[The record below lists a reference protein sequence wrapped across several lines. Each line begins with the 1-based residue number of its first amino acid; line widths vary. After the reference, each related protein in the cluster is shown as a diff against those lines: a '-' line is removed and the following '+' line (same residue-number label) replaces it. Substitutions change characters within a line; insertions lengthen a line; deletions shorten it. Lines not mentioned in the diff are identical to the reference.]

1 MLEKES
7 RDRQLKEEKTRKRRE
22 DKEAFANE
30 VELVQRLRDEMA
42 MEKAM
47 QIEKRRQEKEYLMK
61 MLRENE
67 ANKAKA
73 EGDKAALQRAD
84 MNAQNEYSKL
94 LDKQEA
100 DRQHEFQQREA
111 RAQNFM
117 NKLAG
122 DVIGK
127 QQERKR
133 TEDEALMRYEMEKEM
148 RARLDDEKKAAR
160 IAAEK
165 VEMRKLLGQQC
176 EEKRYREA
184 GDKADNDQ
192 QAEIWR
198 KDKENYELE
207 EQRLQKK
214 IKSINLDNQDFLQNQ
229 MGAKQSKTVS
239 RKMDKQE
246 FAYNKQL
253 LKEIND
259 KKKQSVGGSQ
269 YDRASQHASQVGSQM

>member
-207 EQRLQKK
+207 EQRLNHK
-214 IKSINLDNQDFLQNQ
+214 IAGINKDN
-229 MGAKQSKTVS
+229 
-239 RKMDKQE
+239 
-246 FAYNKQL
+246 
-253 LKEIND
+253 
-259 KKKQSVGGSQ
+259 
-269 YDRASQHASQVGSQM
+269 